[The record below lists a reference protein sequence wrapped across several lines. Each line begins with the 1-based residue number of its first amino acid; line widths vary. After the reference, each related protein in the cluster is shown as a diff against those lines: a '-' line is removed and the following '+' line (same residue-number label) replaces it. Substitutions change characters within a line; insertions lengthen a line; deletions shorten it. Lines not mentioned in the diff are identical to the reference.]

1 MKMSRRLLRT
11 LKTVIF
17 KKQVINFDFLD
28 SKYLN
33 HIAINPITNPT
44 IANIFFKK
52 NYPTFLIVVQ
62 EFSSFSNCKKINLS
76 VLIVTY

>member
-11 LKTVIF
+11 LKPVIF
-17 KKQVINFDFLD
+17 KKQVINFEFLD